1 MLKNYIFIA
10 SGILSTIVVL
20 RILFRKPPPPP
31 DSPELEYIDSLS
43 ELPEEFITVTRTL
56 TSRGNTYDKEESI
69 KRPNLSLMRKDQLIA
84 YCEKMGLDTDGTMR
98 VLRSRLKNYIDN

>member
-31 DSPELEYIDSLS
+31 DSPELE
-43 ELPEEFITVTRTL
+43 PEEFITVTRTL
-56 TSRGNTYDKEESI
+56 TSLGNTYDKEESV

>member
-20 RILFRKPPPPP
+20 IILFRKPPPPP
-31 DSPELEYIDSLS
+31 DSPELE
-43 ELPEEFITVTRTL
+43 PEEFITVTRTL
-56 TSRGNTYDKEESI
+56 TSRGNTYDKEESV

-84 YCEKMGLDTDGTMR
+84 YCEKLGLDTDGTMR